1 MKMDYYPRSSLS
13 YLTLL
18 SLLFASFL
26 YLWITTSSSASNP
39 LFPIHSQRN
48 CLPRNETAVAA
59 APTTAIAVPRDDL
72 ELALSKASM
81 PNRTVIIAM
90 VNRAYAD
97 PGAEVDS
104 GATMLDLFIR
114 SLWLGEGTRGL
125 LDHVLVV
132 AMDRA
137 AYRMCRFR
145 RLNCYRL
152 ETDGVD
158 FRGEKVYMSED
169 FIRMMWR
176 RTAFLGDVLRRGYNF
191 VFTDTDVMWLRNP
204 FKKLSKNESEDLQI
218 STDVFNG
225 DPWSEDNFIN
235 TGFYFVRSN
244 NKTVALF
251 DEWYSRRENATGK
264 KEQDVLLDLIHEG
277 AFKRLNLSVRFLDT
291 LFFSGFCEDSKDF
304 REVATV
310 HANCCRSIKGKVF
323 DLTVVLRDWKRFN
336 WSRKKMAAVNGT
348 TAASWKWTNHMGCW
362 RAWRVRGKRNN

>member
-1 MKMDYYPRSSLS
+1 MKMDYSTKSSLS

-26 YLWITTSSSASNP
+26 YLWITTSSSTSNP
-39 LFPIHSQRN
+39 LLPPRSQYS
-48 CLPRNETAVAA
+48 CLQQNPGTAPPAAVAA
-59 APTTAIAVPRDDL
+59 PRDEL
-72 ELALSKASM
+72 EVALSKASM
-81 PNRTVIIAM
+81 PNRTVIITI

-97 PGAEVDS
+97 PGAEV
-104 GATMLDLFIR
+104 GTGETLLDLFVR

-125 LDHVLVV
+125 LDHVVVV

-137 AYRMCRFR
+137 AYRACRFR

-152 ETDGVD
+152 ETEGVD

-176 RTAFLGDVLRRGYNF
+176 RTAFLGDVLRRGYDF
-191 VFTDTDVMWLRNP
+191 IFTDTDVMWLRNP
-204 FKKLSKNESEDLQI
+204 FTKLSKNESEDLQI

-225 DPWSEDNFIN
+225 DPRSEDNFIN

-244 NKTVALF
+244 NRTVALF
-251 DEWYSRRENATGK
+251 DEWYSRRQNATGK

-277 AFKRLNLSVRFLDT
+277 AFKRLDLGVRFLDT

-304 REVATV
+304 GAVATV
-310 HANCCRSIKGKVF
+310 HANCCRSITAKVF
-323 DLTVVLRDWKRFN
+323 DLTVVLRDWKRFK
-336 WSRKKMAAVNGT
+336 WSRKKTAAVNGT
-348 TAASWKWTNHMGCW
+348 AASLRWTNHMGCW
-362 RAWRVRGKRNN
+362 RAWRVQGNGNK

>member
-1 MKMDYYPRSSLS
+1 
-13 YLTLL
+13 
-18 SLLFASFL
+18 
-26 YLWITTSSSASNP
+26 
-39 LFPIHSQRN
+39 
-48 CLPRNETAVAA
+48 
-59 APTTAIAVPRDDL
+59 
-72 ELALSKASM
+72 M

-191 VFTDTDVMWLRNP
+191 VFT
-204 FKKLSKNESEDLQI
+204 
-218 STDVFNG
+218 
-225 DPWSEDNFIN
+225 
-235 TGFYFVRSN
+235 
-244 NKTVALF
+244 
-251 DEWYSRRENATGK
+251 
-264 KEQDVLLDLIHEG
+264 
-277 AFKRLNLSVRFLDT
+277 
-291 LFFSGFCEDSKDF
+291 
-304 REVATV
+304 
-310 HANCCRSIKGKVF
+310 
-323 DLTVVLRDWKRFN
+323 
-336 WSRKKMAAVNGT
+336 
-348 TAASWKWTNHMGCW
+348 
-362 RAWRVRGKRNN
+362 VRG